1 VLLCPRPGII
11 TIGTIIATI
20 TLIEKRERVQI
31 MGVRSLHDSTELEPE
46 LCKDLTGNPKVIL
59 IDRLHAS
66 LPSVVSEKEG
76 CFFSRQTS
84 IILKSLYVKGATRKT
99 PYF

>member
-1 VLLCPRPGII
+1 
-11 TIGTIIATI
+11 
-20 TLIEKRERVQI
+20 

-84 IILKSLYVKGATRKT
+84 IIVRGLYIIKKPTREKE
-99 PYF
+99 PAF